1 MIYTSSVFFFL
12 HLLFLKQNLN
22 RLSKFSKD
30 KIGDSFLGVRLL
42 RKPQNTGSRKA
53 GILPVLFTTES

>member
-1 MIYTSSVFFFL
+1 MVHYDLHIFCFFFL

-30 KIGDSFLGVRLL
+30 KIGDSFLGV
-42 RKPQNTGSRKA
+42 
-53 GILPVLFTTES
+53 